1 MKRKN
6 GTLYTLIIMFLF
18 VALLTWFFPVTV
30 YQTEFAEQGMARVG
44 LMELFTY
51 PTYTFYNFI
60 YVFIFLLLVGG
71 LYGILKN
78 IKAYRVLVERIAN
91 RVKEREPFY
100 IIGTILVLSIVV
112 SFTGLTYELLAIM
125 PFIATIALLNK
136 RDKVTAALM
145 TVGPIVVGAIGN
157 TFSVPIAGVFVNGL
171 QIDYKD
177 LLVSKIIL
185 LLLSCVVLII
195 AVFLHNRKTK
205 EKELEEELF
214 FIPEKVTDKEK
225 VRVWPLVV
233 ILGVFALVKLL
244 GSIGWQTIFGL
255 SFFADLKGK
264 IEAYPLF
271 SKLIMF
277 IVFGLTIVIMLIK
290 YIVNK
295 KKDKSITLRKSIG
308 TFGVV
313 VFAIS
318 IAILTLVTVKVFLED
333 AFKVTTIFTKVYN
346 SLGFNNVTIKDLFGE
361 TAALGEWTYSEYIV
375 WLFVLELVLMIGYKV
390 KASDAIEN
398 AGNGMKK
405 VLYAAVVCMF
415 AYTILVLTSN
425 NPVMLSILKPLI
437 NLTNSSSIA
446 PVIRIFIYTF
456 VTLISSFM
464 NCDFSYLTYG
474 VFNLSFAANSFA
486 GNTAMLPIVGLIHQG
501 AMGLALLIAPTSIPM
516 LFALNTLNLSYKE
529 WLKKTWLLFVILL
542 YLVLVASIVALLIY

>member
-30 YQTEFAEQGMARVG
+30 YQTEFANQGMARVG

-91 RVKEREPFY
+91 RVKERETFY
-100 IIGTILVLSIVV
+100 IIVTILVLSVVV
-112 SFTGLTYELLAIM
+112 SFTGFTYELLAIM

-145 TVGPIVVGAIGN
+145 TVGPIVAGAIGN

-185 LLLSCVVLII
+185 LLLSCIVLII
-195 AVFLHNRKTK
+195 AVLLHNKKTK
-205 EKELEEELF
+205 ETELEDELF

-233 ILGVFALVKLL
+233 ILGCFALVKLL
-244 GSIGWQTIFGL
+244 GSIGWQTVFGL
-255 SFFADLKGK
+255 TFFTDLKGK

-271 SKLIMF
+271 SKLVMF
-277 IVFGLTIVIMLIK
+277 IVFGLTVVIMLIK

-295 KKDKSITLRKSIG
+295 KKDKDITLRKSIG

-313 VFAIS
+313 VFIIS
-318 IAILTLVTVKVFLED
+318 IVILTLVTVKVFLED
-333 AFKVTTIFTKVYN
+333 AFKVTTIFTKGYN
-346 SLGFNNVTIKDLFGE
+346 ALGFNNVTIKDLFGE
-361 TAALGEWTYSEYIV
+361 MVALGEWTYSEYIV

-390 KASDAIEN
+390 KVNDAIEN

-405 VLYAAVVCMF
+405 VLYATLVCMF

-425 NPVMLSILKPLI
+425 NPIMLSILKPLI
-437 NLTNSSSIA
+437 NLTNSTTVA

-464 NCDFSYLTYG
+464 NCDFSYLSYG
-474 VFNLSFAANSFA
+474 VFNLSFATNSFA
-486 GNTAMLPIVGLIHQG
+486 GNTSMLPIVGLMHQG
-501 AMGLALLIAPTSIPM
+501 SMGLALLIAPTSIPM

-529 WLKKTWLLFVILL
+529 WLKKTWLLFVVLL

>member
-30 YQTEFAEQGMARVG
+30 YQTEFANQGMARVG

-91 RVKEREPFY
+91 RVKERETFY
-100 IIGTILVLSIVV
+100 IIVTILVLSVVV
-112 SFTGLTYELLAIM
+112 SFTGFTYELLAIM

-145 TVGPIVVGAIGN
+145 TVGPIVAGAIGN

-185 LLLSCVVLII
+185 LLLSCIVLII
-195 AVFLHNRKTK
+195 AVLLHNKKTK
-205 EKELEEELF
+205 ETELEDELF

-233 ILGVFALVKLL
+233 ILGCFALVKLL
-244 GSIGWQTIFGL
+244 GSIGWQTVFGL
-255 SFFADLKGK
+255 TFFTDLKGK

-271 SKLIMF
+271 SKLVMF
-277 IVFGLTIVIMLIK
+277 IVFGLTVVIMLIK

-295 KKDKSITLRKSIG
+295 KKDKDITLRKSIG

-313 VFAIS
+313 VFIIS
-318 IAILTLVTVKVFLED
+318 IVILTLVTVKVFLED
-333 AFKVTTIFTKVYN
+333 AFKVTTIFTKGYN
-346 SLGFNNVTIKDLFGE
+346 ALGFNNVTIKDLFGE
-361 TAALGEWTYSEYIV
+361 MVALGEWTYSEYIV

-390 KASDAIEN
+390 KVNDAIEN

-405 VLYAAVVCMF
+405 VLYATLVCMF

-425 NPVMLSILKPLI
+425 NPIMLSILKPLI
-437 NLTNSSSIA
+437 NLTNSTTVA

-464 NCDFSYLTYG
+464 NCDFSYITYG

-486 GNTAMLPIVGLIHQG
+486 GNTSMLTIVGLMHQG
-501 AMGLALLIAPTSIPM
+501 SMGLALLIAPTSIPM

-529 WLKKTWLLFVILL
+529 WLKKTWLLFVVLL